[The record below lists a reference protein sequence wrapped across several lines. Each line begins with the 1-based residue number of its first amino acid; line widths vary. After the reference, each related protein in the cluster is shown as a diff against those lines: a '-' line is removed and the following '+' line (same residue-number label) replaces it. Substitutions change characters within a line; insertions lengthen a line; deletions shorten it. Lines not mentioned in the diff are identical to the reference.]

1 VPSEFWA
8 PFLAYTALEQEM
20 HSVLDRIGARPWLEG
35 FGWRPDTDIYRAGDL
50 LVIESEVPGIEPG
63 SRLRVALADGVLQV
77 SGDRPLSCE
86 VSDQHRILTERR
98 YGALRRDVLLPP
110 GVDPGAIRAGCRRG
124 LLTVEIP
131 IPKGGPTR
139 SGGTATEI
147 PVESEP
153 PAN

>member
-1 VPSEFWA
+1 MTNEFWA

-50 LVIESEVPGIEPG
+50 LVIELEVPGIEPG
-63 SRLRVALADGVLQV
+63 SQLRVALADGVLQV
-77 SGDRPLSCE
+77 SGDRPLSGE
-86 VSDQHRILTERR
+86 VSDPDRILTERR

-110 GVDPGAIRAGCRRG
+110 GIDPGAIRAHYHQG

-131 IPKGGPTR
+131 IPEGGPTP
-139 SGGTATEI
+139 SGRTAVEI
-147 PVESEP
+147 QVQSESSVG
-153 PAN
+153 